1 MNQVNKVPLL
11 GVWSWHSEKLGWL
24 KCRNSVKSRGHYGRP
39 WAKSTSR
46 EQKENGAGGQ
56 RHKRWAE
63 PLQPLIP
70 RGVTLISKFS
80 VSKSHFPKDLWNVLC
95 LDSMWVSVAYNKPPF
110 FFFFKLI
117 LVWGVCSSLQS
128 TSLGHL
134 LTILLFWPEPSS
146 SWGNKNALKWT
157 GPCNWSLRF
166 PLGMVRSGTFKN
178 WHPSLSLSLLSLS
191 LFSLC
196 TGFIR
201 RQSLSCW

>member
-80 VSKSHFPKDLWNVLC
+80 VSKPHFPKDLWNVLC

-110 FFFFKLI
+110 FFFLTD
-117 LVWGVCSSLQS
+117 
-128 TSLGHL
+128 TSLRCLFFTPIHFSWTLTYYTAL
-134 LTILLFWPEPSS
+134 LARTQL
-146 SWGNKNALKWT
+146 
-157 GPCNWSLRF
+157 
-166 PLGMVRSGTFKN
+166 
-178 WHPSLSLSLLSLS
+178 
-191 LFSLC
+191 
-196 TGFIR
+196 
-201 RQSLSCW
+201 